1 MSETGPE
8 WAVLIVG
15 GTVIDGTGAPARR
28 ADVAL
33 DRFFIADITEPGGLD
48 LATAP
53 VVIDATGLVVAPGF
67 VDIHTHSDTT
77 LLSDGRGLSKIRQGV
92 TTEVIG
98 NCGMSPAPAPAHR
111 RDQVRSAIGVI
122 DLDPAVEWEW
132 ESFGDY
138 LTELDLTTAANVA
151 PLVGHLALRIA
162 VNGDDPGVLDAETRA
177 RLEAGADRALDEGAL
192 GISTGLMYPPAMFA
206 DREELFALGRAVK
219 RHDAIFAMH
228 MRNYG
233 DALIPAV
240 EEALAVARATG
251 CRLQVSHLAVA
262 GRRNWGSVRRA
273 IALIDQ
279 ARADGL
285 DVAADIYPYLAGSAN
300 LSQLLPNWAQEGG
313 SPAVTER
320 LADRATRDRI
330 KAEWVPALHL
340 GWDEVFVSLVDPDLA
355 PLVLGKSIVDAGAAL
370 SLPPDEA
377 ALELMW
383 RTEDRVQMVAF
394 GRSPDDLLAVLEHPA
409 TSIGSDG
416 LALDRDGP
424 TGKGRPHPR
433 SYGCFPRLLGRV
445 VREDG
450 TLTLERA
457 IAMSTSIPAAR
468 IGLTD
473 RGRLAEGLAAD
484 IVVFDPATIIDANSF
499 EEPTAYSPGI
509 VHVLVNGTFVVR
521 DGEVIDDARPGAV
534 LGRRLP
540 GHAP

>member
-1 MSETGPE
+1 VSGSAPE
-8 WAVLIVG
+8 LLLAG
-15 GTVIDGTGAPARR
+15 GIVIDGTGSPGRA
-28 ADVAL
+28 ADVLVAGG
-33 DRFFIADITEPGGLD
+33 RIAVVGAPG
-48 LATAP
+48 T
-53 VVIDATGLVVAPGF
+53 IDASTARGIDVTGLVVAPGF

-77 LLSDGRGLSKIRQGV
+77 LVSDGRGLSKLRQGV
-92 TTEVIG
+92 TTEVTG

-111 RDQVRSAIGVI
+111 RDAVCSAIGVI
-122 DLDPAVEWEW
+122 DLDPAVSWGW
-132 ESFGDY
+132 ESFADY
-138 LTELDLTTAANVA
+138 LVELDRTTAANVA

-162 VNGDDPGVLDAETRA
+162 VNGDDPGILDAETRA
-177 RLEAGADRALDEGAL
+177 RLEAEADRALEEGAL

-219 RHDAIFAMH
+219 RHDALFAVH

-240 EEALAVARATG
+240 NEALAVARETG
-251 CRLQVSHLAVA
+251 CRLQISHLAVA

-273 IALIDQ
+273 IGLIDQ
-279 ARADGL
+279 ARTDGL

-320 LADRATRDRI
+320 LADRTTRDRI
-330 KAEWVPALHL
+330 KAEWVPSLHL

-355 PLVLGKSIVDAGAAL
+355 PLVLGKSIVDAGAAMG
-370 SLPPDEA
+370 LPPDEA

-416 LALDRDGP
+416 LALDREGP

-433 SYGCFPRLLGRV
+433 SYGCYPRLLGRV

-468 IGLTD
+468 IGLVD
-473 RGRLAEGLAAD
+473 RGRIAVGLVAD
-484 IVVFDPATIIDANSF
+484 LVVFDPATIIDANSF
-499 EEPTAYSPGI
+499 EDPTRYSPGI
-509 VHVLVNGTFVVR
+509 HHVLVNGTFVLR
-521 DGEVIDDARPGAV
+521 DGEVIDDARPGQV
-534 LGRRLP
+534 LRR
-540 GHAP
+540 A